1 MKIYIILLISTMLF
15 AIEDGKILTKAVT
28 KLIKENQMMHS
39 EIRLL
44 KLESEKFKKLEYDV
58 EKMKK
63 RIKLLEREENNDLL
77 ISPFKPLIFKVKATA
92 LNVRSGPKLN
102 YKIIGSLNKDEKVK
116 VIKRSNNG
124 WYQINY
130 EDNVGWVSAKWL
142 IKEEE

>member
-63 RIKLLEREENNDLL
+63 
-77 ISPFKPLIFKVKATA
+77 
-92 LNVRSGPKLN
+92 G
-102 YKIIGSLNKDEKVK
+102 
-116 VIKRSNNG
+116 
-124 WYQINY
+124 
-130 EDNVGWVSAKWL
+130 
-142 IKEEE
+142 